1 MLSAEAGKPGTAPAG
16 GQRRGWGKLYAVLGL
31 GALLCTAGYRLGTTP
46 ALATLLQVAV
56 ALIILGLLA
65 GWVRISLPSL
75 LAEGGTVG
83 AAAPPPFSAIRI
95 RLRPQR
101 VGHAAVLLS
110 RRRRARALRLGARRL
125 P

>member
-1 MLSAEAGKPGTAPAG
+1 MLSAEAGKPGTVPAAG
-16 GQRRGWGKLYAVLGL
+16 RRWGWSKLYAILGL
-31 GALLCTAGYRLGTTP
+31 GALLCMAGYWLGTTP

-75 LAEGGTVG
+75 LAEGGTAG
-83 AAAPPPFSAIRI
+83 AAPPPFSAIRI
-95 RLRPQR
+95 RLRPQP
-101 VGHAAVLLS
+101 VGRAAVLLS